1 MEPHNAQAI
10 LKDRK
15 WNELA
20 LIELREQLAAQL
32 RNWSHFHDMM
42 VSIRFDE
49 EVRTHVEVEIEEERL
64 LRIEGYLPARTQV
77 I

>member
-1 MEPHNAQAI
+1 
-10 LKDRK
+10 
-15 WNELA
+15 
-20 LIELREQLAAQL
+20 
-32 RNWSHFHDMM
+32 M

-49 EVRTHVEVEIEEERL
+49 EVRTHVEVEIEEERR